1 MNARLLFVVAAFS
14 LVCAWPATAAQ
25 TNPTIEIAAQKQR
38 VEQFLSREDVR
49 AELASRGVDAKKV
62 EARVNSLNRQE
73 LAQLSAEIDQ
83 LTLLGDPTV
92 AFLGAGLFLAVVVL
106 ITDLLGVT
114 KILPFIGKE

>member
-1 MNARLLFVVAAFS
+1 MNTRCLLTIAALTLS
-14 LVCAWPATAAQ
+14 CALPATAAQ
-25 TNPTIEIAAQKQR
+25 GNPSFEIAAQKQR

-49 AELASRGVDAKKV
+49 AELASRGVDPKKV

-73 LAQLSAEIDQ
+73 LAQLSAEIEQ